1 MLRLIIVSAAVVVVP
16 IGIYVASKYGTMEEV
31 TFERARVTAASSTES
46 EQAPKAL
53 IPVTIILTA
62 EQSGTG
68 MIVAKDSEGKEFN
81 LSFTGSE
88 PTKPLLSG
96 TSVRFVGHVHDG
108 PNPYFHATQ
117 VYE

>member
-1 MLRLIIVSAAVVVVP
+1 MLRSIIVVAAVIVVP
-16 IGIYVASKYGTMEEV
+16 IGVYVASKYGTMEPV
-31 TFERARVTAASSTES
+31 TFARARVTAASSTES

-53 IPVTIILTA
+53 IPVTIVLTP

-68 MIVAKDSEGKEFN
+68 MIVAKDSEGTEFN

-88 PTKPLLSG
+88 PTEPLAPG

-108 PNPYFHATQ
+108 PQPYFHATQ